1 MVIWNLKKTWHYQA
15 TIHYINFIRPIS
27 NIFFS
32 LYHSFFHYGSFDI
45 LHPNIISY
53 GRKYSTPKHRFSFV
67 NFYSLNQKQFSK
79 LMHSSDEIMNCAL
92 FYFLWVWLHGSSHKN
107 NTNENVIHM
116 RNENINKNLF
126 PCYSMICKNFRENIF
141 LEWRFQIRNSCTKT
155 EAMKQCMFLR
165 ISKKWL

>member
-1 MVIWNLKKTWHYQA
+1 MKRERMHLLVRIWRRKK
-15 TIHYINFIRPIS
+15 
-27 NIFFS
+27 IFNSKTS
-32 LYHSFFHYGSFDI
+32 L
-45 LHPNIISY
+45 
-53 GRKYSTPKHRFSFV
+53 
-67 NFYSLNQKQFSK
+67 QFCQF
-79 LMHSSDEIMNCAL
+79 LFTQPETVFQIDAQFWWNYELCP